1 MRDTEVNFSSSIV
14 TCVATT
20 CQTLEVIKKRR
31 ELKMLPF
38 FFLVC
43 EFAVMG
49 VCVL

>member
-38 FFLVC
+38 FLCVNLLSWVC
-43 EFAVMG
+43 ACFK
-49 VCVL
+49 